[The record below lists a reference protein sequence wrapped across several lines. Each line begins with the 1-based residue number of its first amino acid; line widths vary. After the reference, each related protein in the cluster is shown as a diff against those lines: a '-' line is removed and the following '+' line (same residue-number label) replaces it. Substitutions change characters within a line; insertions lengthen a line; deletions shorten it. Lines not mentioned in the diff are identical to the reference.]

1 LEYYTHTLARS
12 ATHKTKYCTFAEV
25 FFSGGTGCRKN
36 GLGDKTMLGQSR
48 NNNGSVCG
56 GSIERRERERVRP
69 AGKKSESVALGYRTP
84 RIYVRIELMLMPVEL
99 QRG

>member
-1 LEYYTHTLARS
+1 MGWGIKL
-12 ATHKTKYCTFAEV
+12 C
-25 FFSGGTGCRKN
+25 SGRVEIIMAACAAAALSG
-36 GLGDKTMLGQSR
+36 
-48 NNNGSVCG
+48 
-56 GSIERRERERVRP
+56 ERERERVRP